1 MVIEAPAKRRSR
13 VRGPRNGR
21 KQDLR
26 VAINLLTEDPAQPS
40 GAHWFWTQII
50 PKMAARLEP
59 EERFCLMVSPT
70 SKKAFEDCGPNVEYL
85 MFPWSN
91 ERRSLRTLT
100 EHLYSPVRLPLSRI
114 NVLNTLMAPL
124 VNPAWSLVIHMK
136 TMHAYTDPKAI
147 SPAVRAYRRFEYP
160 RSARLA
166 DAIVINSKSLESE
179 INRYLEVDP
188 AKFRL
193 IYEAVDH
200 DVFHPGDAG
209 AARAEV
215 AKHGI
220 NRPFA
225 LFVSSLWEYKNC
237 HGLLR
242 AWACAKSELAG
253 RQLAVV
259 GFPRDEEYAR
269 ELHALVD
276 TLGIRDDVVFVGG
289 VPLAETVHFYRAADV
304 FVYPSFNETF
314 GLPVLEAMA
323 SGCPVVTSDRS
334 SMPEIAGGAAVLADP
349 TDPGSIARAL
359 LEVTQSDGSRLRDM
373 GLKRAAEFTWQATAD
388 ATLDVY
394 REAADR
400 KKRRQR

>member
-1 MVIEAPAKRRSR
+1 M
-13 VRGPRNGR
+13 R
-21 KQDLR
+21 KPDLR
-26 VAINLLTEDPAQPS
+26 IAINLLTEDPTKPS

-50 PKMAARLEP
+50 PRMAARLEP
-59 EERFCLMVSPT
+59 EERLCLMVSPS
-70 SKKAFEDCGPNVEYL
+70 SKKDFEDCGPNVEFL

-100 EHLYSPVRLPLSRI
+100 EHLYSPIRLPLSRI
-114 NVLNTLMAPL
+114 DVLNTLMAPL
-124 VNPAWSLVIHMK
+124 VNPAWSLVIHIK

-147 SPAVRAYRRFEYP
+147 SPAVRAYRRLEYP
-160 RSARLA
+160 RSVRLA
-166 DAIVINSKSLESE
+166 DAIVINSKSLRSE
-179 INRYLEVDP
+179 IDKYLDVDP

-200 DVFHPGDAG
+200 DVFNPGDVG
-209 AARAEV
+209 AARAHV
-215 AKHGI
+215 AKYGV

-242 AWACAKSELAG
+242 AWASARAELAG

-269 ELHALVD
+269 ELHALAA
-276 TLGIRDDVVFVGG
+276 TLGIQDDVVFVGG
-289 VPLAETVHFYRAADV
+289 VPLHETVQFYRAADV

-314 GLPVLEAMA
+314 GLPILEAMA
-323 SGCPVVTSDRS
+323 CGCPVVTSDRS
-334 SMPEIAGGAAVLADP
+334 SMAEIAGGAAVLADP
-349 TDPGSIARAL
+349 TDPASIARAL
-359 LEVTQSDGSRLRDM
+359 LEVTQSDGSRLREM
-373 GLKRAAEFTWQATAD
+373 GIKRAAEFTWQSTAD

-400 KKRRQR
+400 KKSKKRSQR